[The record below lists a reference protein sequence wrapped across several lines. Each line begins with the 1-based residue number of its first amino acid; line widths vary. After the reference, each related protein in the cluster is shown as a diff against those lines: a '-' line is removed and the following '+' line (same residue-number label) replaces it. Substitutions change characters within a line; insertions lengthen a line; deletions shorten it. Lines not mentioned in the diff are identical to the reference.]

1 VLGHEIGLLRRAPPF
16 RSLFVATLGSSLG
29 TLLAVV
35 ALTVDVERRTG
46 SGTWVGAL
54 LLVDFLPAIAVGLL
68 LGSLLDRLSRRRL
81 MIVAD
86 LVRAAVFC
94 VLPFVDGALAIVLLA
109 GVVGF
114 ATGFFR
120 PAVYAGLPNLVDEP
134 DLPRANA
141 LLQTVENATWAL
153 GPVLGGLIVAAWSP
167 DGAYWINAVTFV
179 VSAAF
184 VIRIPSRLL
193 QSAEALSR
201 GHWRD
206 LRDGFALVGASRPL
220 LLVLVAWSV
229 AMVGVGFVNV
239 AEIFLAQD
247 VFEAGPVGFGLLYGS
262 IGLGLAVGSAL
273 AAGRIDAFGVRI
285 VYLGSLALM
294 AAGFGAAAGA
304 PNVWLAAAFAAVAGI
319 GNGAA
324 GVCNALLVQRG
335 APDAMRGRA
344 FTTVMSVNFGALGLA
359 TAAAGPVTDA
369 VGARGAW
376 AVAAGALAVA
386 AAVAGALSRTL
397 PREVP
402 PEPRAGAVV
411 PVLAP
416 EAVVP
421 VGDRGIGVAG
431 PEPAPGRESPT
442 ASRE

>member
-1 VLGHEIGLLRRAPPF
+1 MGLLRRAPPF
-16 RSLFVATLGSSLG
+16 RSLFVATFGSSLG

-54 LLVDFLPAIAVGLL
+54 LIVDFLPAIAVGLL

-81 MIVAD
+81 MIAAD
-86 LVRAAVFC
+86 LARAAVFC
-94 VLPFVDGALAIVLLA
+94 GLPFVDGPLTIVLLA

-120 PAVYAGLPNLVDEP
+120 PAVYAGLPNLVRET

-153 GPVLGGLIVAAWSP
+153 GPVLGGLIVAAWNP
-167 DGAYWINAVTFV
+167 DAAYWINAVTFV

-184 VIRIPSRLL
+184 VARIPSRLL
-193 QSAEALSR
+193 QAAEALSR

-206 LRDGFALVGASRPL
+206 LRDGFALVGRSRPL
-220 LLVLVAWSV
+220 LLVLVAWSL

-273 AAGRIDAFGVRI
+273 AAGRIDAFGVRA
-285 VYLGSLALM
+285 VYVVSLALM
-294 AAGFGAAAGA
+294 GAGFGAAAAA
-304 PNVWLAAAFAAVAGI
+304 PNVWIAAALAGVAGV

-344 FTTVMSVNFGALGLA
+344 FTTVMSVNFGVLGLA

-369 VGARGAW
+369 IGARGAW
-376 AVAAGALAVA
+376 AIAAGALFAA
-386 AAVAGALSRTL
+386 AAVGAALSRTIA
-397 PREVP
+397 RDAAA
-402 PEPRAGAVV
+402 EPSAGAVA

-421 VGDRGIGVAG
+421 VGDRGTVVEDL
-431 PEPAPGRESPT
+431 EPPQRRESPA